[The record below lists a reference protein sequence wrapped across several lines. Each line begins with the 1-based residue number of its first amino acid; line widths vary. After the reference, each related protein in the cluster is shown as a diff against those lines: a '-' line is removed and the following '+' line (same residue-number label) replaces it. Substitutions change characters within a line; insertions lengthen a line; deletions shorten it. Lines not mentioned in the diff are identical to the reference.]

1 MTDLEKIKQMA
12 KLELANREFFYF
24 CHLLAPDFYAADR
37 QYLID
42 LCNEMQ
48 VFYESDDDV
57 LIVNVPP
64 RYGKSRTAVMFAQ
77 WIFGQNQNE
86 NKCQSIVG
94 LKGVFD

>member
-24 CHLLAPDFYAADR
+24 FHFLATEFYAADR

-64 RYGKSRTAVMFAQ
+64 RHGKSRTAVMLAQ

-86 NKCQSIVG
+86 NKC
-94 LKGVFD
+94 